1 MNTYTPARMRGLLE
15 LCDIL
20 EMAARESSKELLKTY
35 RRRTRKSL
43 GGTLRPGPETPLW
56 NEFARIAA
64 GQLNRYGDKAKLAR
78 ILGVPRQRVN
88 EYLVSRTACPDTERT
103 LRLLVWILARQAGKN
118 PC

>member
-1 MNTYTPARMRGLLE
+1 MNTYTPVGVRALLE
-15 LCDIL
+15 LCGIL
-20 EMAARESSKELLKTY
+20 EYAAREGSKELLKTY
-35 RRRTRKSL
+35 HRRTRKSL
-43 GGTLRPGPETPLW
+43 GGTLRPVPETPLW

-78 ILGVPRQRVN
+78 ILGVPRQRVH

-103 LRLLVWILARQAGKN
+103 LRLLAWVLARQSGKN